1 MRRARLRTAV
11 NLAAAQNRRRQTDK
25 PESQNSANSAPSA
38 ENGQIDTCE
47 NDLKSKDNEL
57 YESSGVSRVDNAVG
71 VQSSNQHEA
80 SSIGELHDVKTNDT
94 NPKNENKIAA
104 VSKLSHLP
112 SESATCTKLTTNSV
126 SVEQQHGD
134 DQNKTLK
141 ESIECSNVSQLTPDN
156 LSKKSK
162 TVTTVIVENTPVTPV
177 SSRFSILNQKIYN
190 SQLALKQS
198 RSMLTI

>member
-25 PESQNSANSAPSA
+25 PESQNSANDPPSA
-38 ENGQIDTCE
+38 ENGQIDTCK

-71 VQSSNQHEA
+71 MQSSNQHEA
-80 SSIGELHDVKTNDT
+80 SSTGELHDVKTNDT
-94 NPKNENKIAA
+94 NLKNKNKIAA

-177 SSRFSILNQKIYN
+177 SSRFSILKQKIYN
-190 SQLALKQS
+190 LQLALCKAE
-198 RSMLTI
+198 

>member
-25 PESQNSANSAPSA
+25 PESQNSANGAPSA
-38 ENGQIDTCE
+38 ENGQIDTCK

-71 VQSSNQHEA
+71 MQSSNQHEA
-80 SSIGELHDVKTNDT
+80 SSTGELHDVKNDDT
-94 NPKNENKIAA
+94 NLKNENKIAA

-134 DQNKTLK
+134 DQNETLK
-141 ESIECSNVSQLTPDN
+141 ESIECSNVFQLTTDH
-156 LSKKSK
+156 LSEKSK
-162 TVTTVIVENTPVTPV
+162 TVTTGLVENTPVTPV

-190 SQLALKQS
+190 FIRAKQS